1 MKRQS
6 FYIALSITI
15 ALLIISSGTLIH
27 LLTESWWFA
36 AVGFSPIF
44 QTQILWPIA
53 LGLGSFLIHGF
64 VLGLNYKIAST
75 VTDEL
80 GVVRLGRSRVE
91 LSSAQISPWIGAVL
105 VVFLSVSAATSS
117 AVQWE
122 KVLRYVY
129 QTPFGETDPI
139 FNRDL
144 GFYFFQL
151 PFYQVLHNTA
161 LSLLGGSLFI
171 VILLYAIKGAIDLN
185 RGWRSFLSDA
195 AKVHLGI
202 LLAILTLLMTIG
214 FWLQRYDIL
223 YSPTGV
229 VFGAGYTDV
238 NARLQ
243 AYGIMAVLTLFL
255 GGIYVLGVWR
265 QDLILPVFS
274 TAVYGLALM
283 LIMVIYPNLQQQVVV
298 EPNELSKEA
307 PYIAYNLD
315 LTRRAYQLDGVQRQ
329 AYDVQNDLTIA
340 DLQDNQATLH
350 NIRLWN
356 DDPIL
361 STYRQLQEL
370 RLYYRFQGVDIDR
383 YPLPADP
390 PSDRQDNY
398 QQVMLSAREMDS
410 SRLPSQTWVNQRLKY
425 THGYGLVMSPVDQV
439 NPDGLPAFLIKD
451 LPPVSPPQL
460 PVEQPSIYYGELTG
474 NYIFTGTSTDE
485 FDYPLG
491 NDNASVRYSGQG
503 GVPMPTLWHRLA
515 YAMEIGSLKIFI
527 SQYFTPESRIH
538 YYRQIQQRVEHI
550 APFLYFDEDPYLVL
564 ANGHLQWILDAYTVS
579 DRYPYAQPIAFMN
592 GADKVLQGRNSPWLL
607 NNRINYIRNSVK
619 VVVDAY
625 DGTVTF
631 YSMDNGM
638 DGNPEGITD
647 PVLETYRKAFPSLF
661 TPISELPPELNI
673 HLRYPQDLFKIQS
686 LLYLSYHMDNPEV
699 FYNQEDLWSFPTEIS
714 EVNQTIVSDP
724 YYLIMQ
730 LPGEAKPEMVLI
742 FPFTP
747 VNKDN
752 MIAWMAARSDGSHYG
767 NLLLYE
773 FPKQELV
780 YGPSQ
785 IEARVDQTPEISQQ
799 LTLWSQQGSRV
810 IRGHLLVIPIQQAL
824 LYVEP
829 IYLRAEQGEL
839 PELRRVVVAYG
850 DQVVMEPTL
859 DQALTTIFGAIP
871 TSANPS
877 TGSQETHGSQGGA
890 GNLSGS
896 GNLPST
902 FTPEPAQPPLS
913 PTVRELVNKTLDTY
927 EKGQAALRQG
937 DWQTYG
943 QTQKELEQLLKE
955 LETQTQAPQA
965 PAVSE

>member
-1 MKRQS
+1 
-6 FYIALSITI
+6 
-15 ALLIISSGTLIH
+15 
-27 LLTESWWFA
+27 
-36 AVGFSPIF
+36 
-44 QTQILWPIA
+44 
-53 LGLGSFLIHGF
+53 
-64 VLGLNYKIAST
+64 
-75 VTDEL
+75 
-80 GVVRLGRSRVE
+80 
-91 LSSAQISPWIGAVL
+91 
-105 VVFLSVSAATSS
+105 
-117 AVQWE
+117 
-122 KVLRYVY
+122 
-129 QTPFGETDPI
+129 
-139 FNRDL
+139 
-144 GFYFFQL
+144 
-151 PFYQVLHNTA
+151 
-161 LSLLGGSLFI
+161 
-171 VILLYAIKGAIDLN
+171 
-185 RGWRSFLSDA
+185 
-195 AKVHLGI
+195 
-202 LLAILTLLMTIG
+202 
-214 FWLQRYDIL
+214 
-223 YSPTGV
+223 
-229 VFGAGYTDV
+229 
-238 NARLQ
+238 
-243 AYGIMAVLTLFL
+243 
-255 GGIYVLGVWR
+255 
-265 QDLILPVFS
+265 
-274 TAVYGLALM
+274 
-283 LIMVIYPNLQQQVVV
+283 
-298 EPNELSKEA
+298 
-307 PYIAYNLD
+307 
-315 LTRRAYQLDGVQRQ
+315 
-329 AYDVQNDLTIA
+329 
-340 DLQDNQATLH
+340 
-350 NIRLWN
+350 
-356 DDPIL
+356 
-361 STYRQLQEL
+361 
-370 RLYYRFQGVDIDR
+370 
-383 YPLPADP
+383 
-390 PSDRQDNY
+390 
-398 QQVMLSAREMDS
+398 
-410 SRLPSQTWVNQRLKY
+410 
-425 THGYGLVMSPVDQV
+425 
-439 NPDGLPAFLIKD
+439 
-451 LPPVSPPQL
+451 LPPVSPSQL

-491 NDNASVRYSGQG
+491 NDNASVRYSGKG

-564 ANGHLQWILDAYTVS
+564 ANGHLQWVLDAYTVS
-579 DRYPYAQPIAFMN
+579 DRYPYAQPIALMK
-592 GADKVLQGRNSPWLL
+592 GADQVLQGRNSPLL
-607 NNRINYIRNSVK
+607 LSNRINYIRNSVK

-631 YSMDNGM
+631 YSMDG
-638 DGNPEGITD
+638 DRPEGPTD

-661 TPISELPPELNI
+661 TPLSDLPPELQA

-699 FYNQEDLWSFPTEIS
+699 FYNQEDLWSFPTEQS
-714 EVNQTIVSDP
+714 DVNQTIVSKP

-730 LPGEAKPEMVLI
+730 LPGEAQPEMVLI

-871 TSANPS
+871 TPTRTNTS
-877 TGSQETHGSQGGA
+877 TVSQGTQGSQGA

-896 GNLPST
+896 GNGSGNRTGSGNGSGNRTGSGNGSGNLSPTVSSPAST
-902 FTPEPAQPPLS
+902 QQPALS
-913 PTVRELVNKTLDTY
+913 PTVRELVTKTVDTY
-927 EKGQAALRQG
+927 ERGQTALRQG

-943 QTQKELEQLLKE
+943 QIQKELEQLLKE
-955 LETQTQAPQA
+955 LETQTQTPPVSET
-965 PAVSE
+965 PAVSD

>member
-36 AVGFSPIF
+36 AVGFTPIF
-44 QTQILWPIA
+44 QTQILWPLS
-53 LGLGSFLIHGF
+53 LGVGSFCLHAL
-64 VLGLNYKIAST
+64 VLGINYKVASN
-75 VTDEL
+75 VTDEF
-80 GVVRLGRSRVE
+80 GVVRLGRSKVE
-91 LSSAQISPWIGAVL
+91 LSSSQISPWIGAVL
-105 VVFLSVSAATSS
+105 VVFLSLSAATSS

-122 KVLRYVY
+122 KVLKFVY

-171 VILLYAIKGAIDLN
+171 VVLLYAIKGAIDLN

-202 LLAILTLLMTIG
+202 LLAILTLLMSIG

-238 NARLQ
+238 HARLQ
-243 AYGIMAVLTLFL
+243 AYGIMGILTLIL
-255 GGIYVLGVWR
+255 GGIFVLSLWR

-274 TAVYGLALM
+274 TTVYGLALV
-283 LIMVIYPNLQQQVVV
+283 LIMGIYPNLQQQVVV

-307 PYIAYNLD
+307 PYIAHNLD
-315 LTRRAYQLDGVQRQ
+315 LTRKAYQLDQVQRQ

-383 YPLPADP
+383 YNIPGNQAGDQAGNL
-390 PSDRQDNY
+390 QNNY

-425 THGYGLVMSPVDQV
+425 THGYGLVMSPVDRV

-451 LPPVSPPQL
+451 LPPVGPPEL

-474 NYIFTGTSTDE
+474 NYVFTGTSTDE

-491 NDNASVRYSGQG
+491 NDNASVRYSGKG

-564 ANGHLQWILDAYTVS
+564 AKGHLQWVLDAYTVS
-579 DRYPYAQPIAFMN
+579 DRYPYAQPIAFMK
-592 GADKVLQGRNSPWLL
+592 GADKVLKGRNSPWLL
-607 NNRINYIRNSVK
+607 SNRINYIRNSVK

-631 YSMDNGM
+631 YTMDNSMDNP
-638 DGNPEGITD
+638 DRPEGSTD
-647 PVLETYRKAFPSLF
+647 PVLETYRKAFPTLF
-661 TPISELPPELNI
+661 TPVSELPPELQA

-699 FYNQEDLWSFPTEIS
+699 FYNQEDLWSFPTELS
-714 EVNQTIVSDP
+714 DVNQTIVSEP
-724 YYLIMQ
+724 YYVIMQ
-730 LPGEAKPEMVLI
+730 LPGAPQPEMALI

-752 MIAWMAARSDGSHYG
+752 MIAWMAARSDGEHYG

-810 IRGHLLVIPIQQAL
+810 IRGNLLVIPIEQSL

-859 DQALTTIFGAIP
+859 DQALTTIFGAGSAPPQDAPP
-871 TSANPS
+871 TPV
-877 TGSQETHGSQGGA
+877 SQ
-890 GNLSGS
+890 
-896 GNLPST
+896 
-902 FTPEPAQPPLS
+902 PEPTATQNPQPPAL
-913 PTVRELVNKTLDTY
+913 PATVRELVNKTVDTY
-927 EKGQAALRQG
+927 EKGQTALRQG

-955 LETQTQAPQA
+955 LETQTQTQIQTSKA
-965 PAVSE
+965 SE